1 MHEKVRSLEQ
11 QETGEIR
18 RLRCAPI
25 ADNSG
30 LSLWSSCVVISW
42 FADGMR
48 PRKRNGRKIEWGLDR
63 MRQPDEVAL
72 VASSPSSGRAQLNR
86 ILREYAPEGGGIGPA
101 AKILTAGPTGA
112 SEEGETINQ

>member
-63 MRQPDEVAL
+63 MRQPGWRD
-72 VASSPSSGRAQLNR
+72 RT
-86 ILREYAPEGGGIGPA
+86 GGENSHCRSDGGF
-101 AKILTAGPTGA
+101 
-112 SEEGETINQ
+112 